1 MWKIAVFSGC
11 SRSRDGSG
19 GKVTREKDFLEADGT
34 GQISN
39 RMNKNKSMLGK
50 LVKKKTKTKTQTCRV
65 ATMVK
70 IESPRGKEN
79 TFHGAAIPVVP
90 RGLIT

>member
-19 GKVTREKDFLEADGT
+19 GKVTQKKDFLEADGT
-34 GQISN
+34 DQISN

-50 LVKKKTKTKTQTCRV
+50 LVKKKNQKPK
-65 ATMVK
+65 
-70 IESPRGKEN
+70 
-79 TFHGAAIPVVP
+79 PV
-90 RGLIT
+90 G